1 MVDETRLIR
10 GMIWD
15 FKTKKVKIV
24 INSNKYIIFALL
36 FHLNNINKVHN
47 KEEKLAAFGRLL
59 DVQDRL
65 RIQCP
70 WDKKQSFE
78 SLRPN
83 TIEETFELC
92 DALMK
97 RDYKNIKK
105 ELGDVLEH
113 VMFYS
118 IIGREDEEFDIC
130 DVCNQEADKL
140 MFRHPFINWREEGNW
155 TVANPDMYINEA
167 GQVMYKEKES
177 EDKES
182 EGAEAASLALSANKP
197 KNAASVEKTWEQIKQ
212 QEKDGNER
220 VLSGVPDALPSLI
233 KAYRIQDKARNVGF
247 DWKEKE
253 DVWDKVYEEL
263 EELKVELAKGDKEN
277 STRELGDFLFSVI
290 NAARLY
296 KLNPDN
302 ALETTN
308 QKFIRRFNYVED
320 HSFKQGKS
328 LKDMTL
334 EEMDKLWDEAKRQE
348 KNQE

>member
-1 MVDETRLIR
+1 MHT
-10 GMIWD
+10 
-15 FKTKKVKIV
+15 
-24 INSNKYIIFALL
+24 
-36 FHLNNINKVHN
+36 
-47 KEEKLAAFGRLL
+47 KEEKLAAFSRLL

-65 RIQCP
+65 RLQCP
-70 WDKKQSFE
+70 WDKKQTFE

-97 RDYKNIKK
+97 RDYKDIKK

-118 IIGREDEEFDIC
+118 IIGREDGEFDIC

-140 MFRHPFINWREEGNW
+140 MFRHPFINWKEEGIW
-155 TVANPDMYINEA
+155 TVSNPDMFINDEGQVVYKESDAGNGEA
-167 GQVMYKEKES
+167 GTASS
-177 EDKES
+177 EET
-182 EGAEAASLALSANKP
+182 LALGATKP
-197 KNAASVEKTWEQIKQ
+197 KTATSVEKTWEQIKQ

-220 VLSGVPDALPSLI
+220 VLSGVPNSLPSLI

-253 DVWDKVYEEL
+253 DVWDKVQEEL

-277 STRELGDFLFSVI
+277 STQELGDFIFSVI

-302 ALETTN
+302 ALEKTN

-320 HSFKQGKS
+320 HSLKQGKN
-328 LKDMTL
+328 LKDMSL
-334 EEMDKLWDEAKRQE
+334 EEMDKLWNEAKLQE
-348 KNQE
+348 KKDDK

>member
-1 MVDETRLIR
+1 MV
-10 GMIWD
+10 
-15 FKTKKVKIV
+15 
-24 INSNKYIIFALL
+24 SNTGKG
-36 FHLNNINKVHN
+36 HT
-47 KEEKLAAFGRLL
+47 KEEKLAAFSRLL

-65 RIQCP
+65 RLQCP
-70 WDKKQSFE
+70 WDKKQTFE

-97 RDYKNIKK
+97 RDYKDIKK

-118 IIGREDEEFDIC
+118 IIGREDGEFDIC

-140 MFRHPFINWREEGNW
+140 MFRHPFINWKEEGNW
-155 TVANPDMYINEA
+155 TVSNPDMYINDEGQVVYKESDAGNGEA
-167 GQVMYKEKES
+167 GTASS
-177 EDKES
+177 EET
-182 EGAEAASLALSANKP
+182 LALGASKP
-197 KNAASVEKTWEQIKQ
+197 KTATSVEKTWELIKQ

-220 VLSGVPDALPSLI
+220 VLSGVPNSLPSLI

-253 DVWDKVYEEL
+253 DVWDKVQEEL

-277 STRELGDFLFSVI
+277 STRELGDFIFSVI

-302 ALETTN
+302 ALEKTN

-320 HSFKQGKS
+320 HSLKQGKS
-328 LKDMTL
+328 LKDMSL
-334 EEMDKLWDEAKRQE
+334 EEMDKLWDEAKLQE
-348 KNQE
+348 KKDDK

>member
-1 MVDETRLIR
+1 MV
-10 GMIWD
+10 
-15 FKTKKVKIV
+15 
-24 INSNKYIIFALL
+24 SNTGKG
-36 FHLNNINKVHN
+36 HT
-47 KEEKLAAFGRLL
+47 KEEKLAAFSRLL

-65 RIQCP
+65 RLQCP
-70 WDKKQSFE
+70 WDKKQTFE

-97 RDYKNIKK
+97 RDYKDIKK

-118 IIGREDEEFDIC
+118 IIGREDGEFDIC

-140 MFRHPFINWREEGNW
+140 MFRHPFINWKEEGNW
-155 TVANPDMYINEA
+155 TVSNPDMYINDE
-167 GQVMYKEKES
+167 GQVVYRES
-177 EDKES
+177 EEAETGKTGTASS
-182 EGAEAASLALSANKP
+182 EETLALGASKP
-197 KNAASVEKTWEQIKQ
+197 KTATSVEKTWEQIKQ

-220 VLSGVPDALPSLI
+220 VLSGVPNSLPSLI

-253 DVWDKVYEEL
+253 DVWEKVQEEL

-277 STRELGDFLFSVI
+277 STQELGDFLFSVI

-302 ALETTN
+302 ALEKTN

-320 HSFKQGKS
+320 HSLKQGKN
-328 LKDMTL
+328 LKDMSL
-334 EEMDKLWDEAKRQE
+334 EEMDKLWNEAKLQE
-348 KNQE
+348 KKDDK

>member
-1 MVDETRLIR
+1 MVDETRLIG
-10 GMIWD
+10 GMILD

-70 WDKKQSFE
+70 WDKKQTFE

-182 EGAEAASLALSANKP
+182 EEAEAASLALGADKP

-320 HSFKQGKS
+320 HSLKQGKS
-328 LKDMTL
+328 LKNMTL

>member
-1 MVDETRLIR
+1 MH
-10 GMIWD
+10 
-15 FKTKKVKIV
+15 
-24 INSNKYIIFALL
+24 S
-36 FHLNNINKVHN
+36 

-70 WDKKQSFE
+70 WDRKQTFE

-140 MFRHPFINWREEGNW
+140 MFRHPFINWREEGNL
-155 TVANPDMYINEA
+155 TVANPDMCINEA
-167 GQVMYKEKES
+167 GQVVYKETQQE
-177 EDKES
+177 EPDD
-182 EGAEAASLALSANKP
+182 ASRPSTASA
-197 KNAASVEKTWEQIKQ
+197 VEKTWEQIKQ

-263 EELKVELAKGDKEN
+263 EELKAELAKGDKEN

-302 ALETTN
+302 ALEMTN

-320 HSFKQGKS
+320 HSVKQGKS

-348 KNQE
+348 

>member
-1 MVDETRLIR
+1 MH
-10 GMIWD
+10 
-15 FKTKKVKIV
+15 
-24 INSNKYIIFALL
+24 S
-36 FHLNNINKVHN
+36 

-65 RIQCP
+65 RIECP
-70 WDKKQSFE
+70 WDRKQTFE

-167 GQVMYKEKES
+167 GQVVYKETQQEVP
-177 EDKES
+177 DD
-182 EGAEAASLALSANKP
+182 ASRPSTASA
-197 KNAASVEKTWEQIKQ
+197 VEKTWEQIKQ

-253 DVWDKVYEEL
+253 DVWDKVHEEL
-263 EELKVELAKGDKEN
+263 EELKAELAKGDKEN

-302 ALETTN
+302 ALEMTN

-320 HSFKQGKS
+320 HSVKQGKS

-348 KNQE
+348 

>member
-1 MVDETRLIR
+1 MV
-10 GMIWD
+10 
-15 FKTKKVKIV
+15 
-24 INSNKYIIFALL
+24 SNTGKG
-36 FHLNNINKVHN
+36 HT
-47 KEEKLAAFGRLL
+47 KEEKLAAFSRLL

-65 RIQCP
+65 RLQCP
-70 WDKKQSFE
+70 WDKKQTFE

-97 RDYKNIKK
+97 RDYKDIKK

-118 IIGREDEEFDIC
+118 IIGREDGEFDIC

-140 MFRHPFINWREEGNW
+140 MFRHPFINWKEEENW
-155 TVANPDMYINEA
+155 TVSNPDMYINDEGQVVYKESDAGNGEA
-167 GQVMYKEKES
+167 GTASS
-177 EDKES
+177 EET
-182 EGAEAASLALSANKP
+182 LALGASKP
-197 KNAASVEKTWEQIKQ
+197 KTATSVEKTWEQIKQ

-220 VLSGVPDALPSLI
+220 VLSGVPNSLPSLI

-247 DWKEKE
+247 DWNEKE
-253 DVWDKVYEEL
+253 DVWDKVQEEL

-277 STRELGDFLFSVI
+277 STRELGDFIFSVI

-302 ALETTN
+302 ALEKTN

-320 HSFKQGKS
+320 HSLEQGKN
-328 LKDMTL
+328 LKDMSL
-334 EEMDKLWDEAKRQE
+334 EEMDKLWDEAKLQE
-348 KNQE
+348 KKDDK

>member
-1 MVDETRLIR
+1 MV
-10 GMIWD
+10 
-15 FKTKKVKIV
+15 
-24 INSNKYIIFALL
+24 SNTGKG
-36 FHLNNINKVHN
+36 HT
-47 KEEKLAAFGRLL
+47 KEEKLAAFSRLL

-65 RIQCP
+65 RLQCP
-70 WDKKQSFE
+70 WDKKQTFE

-97 RDYKNIKK
+97 RDYKDIKK

-118 IIGREDEEFDIC
+118 IIGREDGEFDIC

-140 MFRHPFINWREEGNW
+140 MFRHPFINWKEEGNW
-155 TVANPDMYINEA
+155 TVSNPDMYINDEGQVVYRESEEA
-167 GQVMYKEKES
+167 GTGM
-177 EDKES
+177 
-182 EGAEAASLALSANKP
+182 AETANAEETLALGAIKP
-197 KNAASVEKTWEQIKQ
+197 KTATSVEKTWEQIKQ

-220 VLSGVPDALPSLI
+220 VLSGVPNSLPSLI

-253 DVWDKVYEEL
+253 DVWDKVQEEL

-277 STRELGDFLFSVI
+277 STQELGDFIFSVI

-302 ALETTN
+302 ALEKTN
-308 QKFIRRFNYVED
+308 QKFIRRFNYVEN
-320 HSFKQGKS
+320 HSLKQGKN
-328 LKDMTL
+328 LKDMSL
-334 EEMDKLWDEAKRQE
+334 EEMDKLWDEAKLQE
-348 KNQE
+348 KKDDK

>member
-1 MVDETRLIR
+1 MY
-10 GMIWD
+10 
-15 FKTKKVKIV
+15 
-24 INSNKYIIFALL
+24 S
-36 FHLNNINKVHN
+36 

-70 WDKKQSFE
+70 WDRKQTFE

-155 TVANPDMYINEA
+155 TVANPDMCINEA
-167 GQVMYKEKES
+167 GQVVYKETQQE
-177 EDKES
+177 EPDD
-182 EGAEAASLALSANKP
+182 ASRPSTASA
-197 KNAASVEKTWEQIKQ
+197 VEKTWEQIKQ

-263 EELKVELAKGDKEN
+263 EELKAELAKGDKEN

-302 ALETTN
+302 ALEMTN

-320 HSFKQGKS
+320 HSMKQGKS

-334 EEMDKLWDEAKRQE
+334 EEMDKLWNEAKRQE
-348 KNQE
+348 

>member
-1 MVDETRLIR
+1 MV
-10 GMIWD
+10 
-15 FKTKKVKIV
+15 
-24 INSNKYIIFALL
+24 SNTGKG
-36 FHLNNINKVHN
+36 HT
-47 KEEKLAAFGRLL
+47 KEEKLAAFSRLL

-65 RIQCP
+65 RLQCP
-70 WDKKQSFE
+70 WDKKQTFE

-97 RDYKNIKK
+97 RDYKDIKK

-118 IIGREDEEFDIC
+118 IIGREDGEFDIC

-140 MFRHPFINWREEGNW
+140 MFRHPFINWKEEGNW
-155 TVANPDMYINEA
+155 TVSNPDMYINDEGQVVYKKSDAGNGEA
-167 GQVMYKEKES
+167 GTASS
-177 EDKES
+177 EET
-182 EGAEAASLALSANKP
+182 LALGASKP
-197 KNAASVEKTWEQIKQ
+197 KTATSVEKTWELIKQ

-220 VLSGVPDALPSLI
+220 VLSGVPNSLPSLI

-253 DVWDKVYEEL
+253 DVWDKVQEEL

-277 STRELGDFLFSVI
+277 STRELGDFIFSVI

-302 ALETTN
+302 ALEKTN

-320 HSFKQGKS
+320 HSLKQGKN
-328 LKDMTL
+328 LKDMSL
-334 EEMDKLWDEAKRQE
+334 EEMDELWDEAKLQE
-348 KNQE
+348 KKDDK

>member
-1 MVDETRLIR
+1 MV
-10 GMIWD
+10 
-15 FKTKKVKIV
+15 
-24 INSNKYIIFALL
+24 SNTGKG
-36 FHLNNINKVHN
+36 HT
-47 KEEKLAAFGRLL
+47 KEEKLAAFSRLL

-65 RIQCP
+65 RLQCP
-70 WDKKQSFE
+70 WDKKQTFE

-97 RDYKNIKK
+97 RDYKDIKK

-118 IIGREDEEFDIC
+118 IIGREDGEFDIC

-140 MFRHPFINWREEGNW
+140 MFRHPFINWKEEGNW
-155 TVANPDMYINEA
+155 TVSNPDMYINDEGQVVYKESDAGNGEA
-167 GQVMYKEKES
+167 GTASS
-177 EDKES
+177 EET
-182 EGAEAASLALSANKP
+182 LALGASKP
-197 KNAASVEKTWEQIKQ
+197 KTATSVEKTWEQIKQ

-220 VLSGVPDALPSLI
+220 VLSGVPNSLPSLI

-253 DVWDKVYEEL
+253 DVWDKVQEEL

-277 STRELGDFLFSVI
+277 STRELGDFIFSVI

-302 ALETTN
+302 ALEKTN

-320 HSFKQGKS
+320 HSLKQGKN
-328 LKDMTL
+328 LKDMSL
-334 EEMDKLWDEAKRQE
+334 EDMDKLWDEAKLQE
-348 KNQE
+348 KKDDK